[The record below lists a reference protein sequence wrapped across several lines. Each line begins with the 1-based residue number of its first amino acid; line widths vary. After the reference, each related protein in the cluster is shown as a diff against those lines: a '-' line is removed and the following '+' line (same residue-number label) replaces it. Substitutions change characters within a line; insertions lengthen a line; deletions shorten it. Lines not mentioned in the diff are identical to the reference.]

1 MGKSLI
7 SVFPDNFITDGIFT
21 KLDELNVPWKGTVSK
36 ESLNI
41 DYYGNRSG
49 NKNISLMIER
59 ILGNRDKLSNDEIN
73 IIAKMLKEKYSLSW
87 KNAWD
92 AMIAEYNPIHN
103 YDRKENETIVET
115 KEGTKNATDNV
126 SGTNTG
132 TITKEGT
139 DTGSTTTS
147 KSGSDTLTNKG
158 TESNSGS
165 SNNTD
170 DNNNSIYGFNSV
182 SGVNSDNSHSTNTG
196 TDSNTLSIDTENKT
210 TYNSTNTENKNNSN
224 TETQTNNLQNTETR
238 ENSET
243 TNDNNNITRQLNVS
257 GNIGVSTSQQM
268 IESELKLRFNWNYFE
283 LVYKDIDRELISS
296 FDVNVLTL

>member
-59 ILGNRDKLSNDEIN
+59 ILGNRDKLSNEEIN

-103 YDRKENETIVET
+103 YDRMENETIVET

-132 TITKEGT
+132 TISKEGT
-139 DTGSTTTS
+139 DT
-147 KSGSDTLTNKG
+147 GSDTLTNKG

-182 SGVNSDNSHSTNTG
+182 GGVNSDSSHSTNTG

-243 TNDNNNITRQLNVS
+243 TNDNNNVTRQLNVS

-283 LVYKDIDRELISS
+283 LVYKDIDKELTSS